1 MNVNAAPME
10 RPPRSGRVDGLLA
23 MGGVFALAATLGLT
37 RFAATDVGDAL
48 TRNTV
53 RLSLAWYAAAL
64 FMMMRM
70 HRDDWAVRTCFG
82 RVARWCWTWG
92 VVVFLVHLAVAFH
105 YFHNWS
111 HAHAFETTRQAS
123 GVGEGVF
130 VSYFFTLW
138 WSFDAA
144 IWWSAPRWYAE
155 RPAWIGRTLHL
166 FMLFIVFN
174 GMVVFESGPIRW
186 AGIVLF
192 IALPAA
198 WLLSRRPRLDH
209 AV

>member
-1 MNVNAAPME
+1 MNVHAAPTE
-10 RPPRSGRVDGLLA
+10 RPPRSARIDGLLA
-23 MGGVFALAATLGLT
+23 IGGAVALAATLGLT
-37 RFAATDVGDAL
+37 RLAATDVADAL

-70 HRDDWAVRTCFG
+70 QRDDWAVSTRLG
-82 RVARWCWTWG
+82 QLARWCWTWG
-92 VVVFLVHLAVAFH
+92 VVVFLVHLAMAFH
-105 YFHNWS
+105 YFHGWS

-138 WSFDAA
+138 WTSDAA
-144 IWWSAPRWYAE
+144 VWWAAPRWYAD

-186 AGIVLF
+186 AGVVLF

-198 WLLSRRPRLDH
+198 WLLTRRQ
-209 AV
+209 AK

>member
-1 MNVNAAPME
+1 MNVTAAPTQ
-10 RPPRSGRVDGLLA
+10 RLSRSGRIDGLLA
-23 MGGVFALAATLGLT
+23 IGGAVALAATLGLT
-37 RFAATDVGDAL
+37 RLAATDVADAL
-48 TRNTV
+48 IRNTV
-53 RLSLAWYAAAL
+53 RLSLTWYAAAL

-70 HRDDWAVRTCFG
+70 QRDDWAVRTRFG
-82 RVARWCWTWG
+82 QITRWCWTWG
-92 VVVFLVHLAVAFH
+92 VIVFLVHLSMAFH
-105 YFHNWS
+105 YFHGWS

-130 VSYFFTLW
+130 FSYFFTLW
-138 WSFDAA
+138 WTLDAA
-144 IWWSAPRWYAE
+144 VWWAAPRWYAD

-166 FMLFIVFN
+166 LMLFIVFN